1 MHRAEIDQGRSLL
14 FLNNLTGIPEFAS
27 WRFFAVSL
35 LCDLDRQTAH
45 QVVKPVSEK
54 PPHSADRFT
63 SSHVPPCRGQHD
75 DGRREYGNRTD
86 LKRSLVMPEFRYY
99 CLNDAGRIMRGVHVT
114 APTLAEAIQTAHRD
128 CAAHPTRSQ

>member
-1 MHRAEIDQGRSLL
+1 MSCRAG
-14 FLNNLTGIPEFAS
+14 
-27 WRFFAVSL
+27 VS
-35 LCDLDRQTAH
+35 TI
-45 QVVKPVSEK
+45 
-54 PPHSADRFT
+54 
-63 SSHVPPCRGQHD
+63 

-128 CAAHPTRSQ
+128 CAAHPTQSSGIEVWQDDRCLYRSGDRSGQAPAI

>member
-63 SSHVPPCRGQHD
+63 SSHVPR
-75 DGRREYGNRTD
+75 
-86 LKRSLVMPEFRYY
+86 
-99 CLNDAGRIMRGVHVT
+99 AGVSTMTAAESTAT
-114 APTLAEAIQTAHRD
+114 API
-128 CAAHPTRSQ
+128 